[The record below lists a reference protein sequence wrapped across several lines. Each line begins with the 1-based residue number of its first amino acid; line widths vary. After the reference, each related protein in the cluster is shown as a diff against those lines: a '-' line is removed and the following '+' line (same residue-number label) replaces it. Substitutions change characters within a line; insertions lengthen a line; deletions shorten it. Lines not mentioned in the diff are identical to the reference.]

1 MDGCAAP
8 AQAPAPVASA
18 STSCKRQRQS
28 QASAPV
34 ASVSTSRKRQHQS
47 QAPAPLASA
56 RFGRDAGLSR
66 QRWPHS
72 RALAPISSGRLSRG
86 CSSRERQLQPRT
98 PDSVASAAPLASAS
112 TNLERRGKLGAEP
125 ASVHDARSSGL
136 WPQTPRADRRTK
148 RVVERHQPGDR
159 MSDSAAPK
167 TVCGSARSALT
178 GILTC
183 RPG

>member
-18 STSCKRQRQS
+18 STS
-28 QASAPV
+28 
-34 ASVSTSRKRQHQS
+34 RKRQHQS
-47 QAPAPLASA
+47 QAPAPVPSAST
-56 RFGRDAGLSR
+56 SPKR
-66 QRWPHS
+66 QHQS
-72 RALAPISSGRLSRG
+72 RAPAPVPSASTSPKRQHQSRAPISSGRLSRG

-125 ASVHDARSSGL
+125 CQRARCQVIGAVAAN
-136 WPQTPRADRRTK
+136 PRADRRTK

-167 TVCGSARSALT
+167 TVCGSARSALK